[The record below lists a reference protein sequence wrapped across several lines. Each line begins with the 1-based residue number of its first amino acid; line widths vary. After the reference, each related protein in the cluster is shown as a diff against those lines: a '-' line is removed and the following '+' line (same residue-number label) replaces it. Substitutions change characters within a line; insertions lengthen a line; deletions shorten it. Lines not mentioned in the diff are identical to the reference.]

1 MRVIYKEPGCAPVI
15 RDIPNTLEE
24 LQGAVGGYIES
35 VTIAT
40 DAAIIVNEEGRLLC
54 LPYNCTICGLDF
66 YGPLLIVGVDGEN
79 FCDLPDAWSDPLMRS
94 WMQLHEDKA

>member
-1 MRVIYKEPGCAPVI
+1 MKVIYKEPGVAPVV

-24 LQGAVGGYIES
+24 LQKAVGGYIES

-40 DAAIIVNEEGRLLC
+40 DAAIIVNEEGRLLS

-79 FCDLPDAWSDPLMRS
+79 FCDLQDGWIDPLMRS
-94 WMQLHEDKA
+94 WLKLHEG